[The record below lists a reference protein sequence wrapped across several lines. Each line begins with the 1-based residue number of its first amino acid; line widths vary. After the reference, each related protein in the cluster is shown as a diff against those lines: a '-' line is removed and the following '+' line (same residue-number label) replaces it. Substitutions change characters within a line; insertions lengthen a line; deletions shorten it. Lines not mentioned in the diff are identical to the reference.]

1 MTTLPNS
8 CKHGEWQETQLGSV
22 VALKRGYDLPAHR
35 RRPGSVPVVSSSG
48 ITDYH
53 AESMVTGPGVVTGR
67 SGTLG
72 QVFFLPGD
80 YWPLNTTLY
89 VQDFKG
95 NDPRFVSYLLQGI
108 NFAAYS
114 DKSAVPGLNRNDL
127 HQEPV
132 RIPTSVARQRAI
144 AHVLGTLDDKIELN
158 RRMNATLEATVRA
171 LFKSWF
177 VDFEPV
183 RAKLE
188 GRDTGLP
195 APIADLFPERITG
208 SDSRPLPEGWRQG
221 TLHDLAALN
230 PESWS
235 SRRRPETLS
244 YVDLANTKWGYLES
258 VEFFRWD
265 EAPSRARRVLRRGDT
280 IMATV
285 RPGNGSF
292 ALVDEEGLTG
302 STGFAVLRPRA
313 AADRALVWCAVTA
326 ADNLDR
332 LSWLADGAAYP
343 AVRPAEV
350 AATPVAVADSATRAE
365 FSRQADPLLDKIES
379 NKRESRRLRLLRD
392 ELQARLLSGKLQ
404 LGEGYPYR

>member
-1 MTTLPNS
+1 
-8 CKHGEWQETQLGSV
+8 
-22 VALKRGYDLPAHR
+22 
-35 RRPGSVPVVSSSG
+35 
-48 ITDYH
+48 
-53 AESMVTGPGVVTGR
+53 MVTGPGVVTGR

-132 RIPTSVARQRAI
+132 RIPTNVARQRAI

-158 RRMNATLEATVRA
+158 RRMNSTLEAMVRA

-183 RAKLE
+183 CAKLE

-208 SDSRPLPEGWRQG
+208 SGSDSRPLPEGWRQRNASRPRSAQSG
-221 TLHDLAALN
+221 VLVLQAAPGNAIL
-230 PESWS
+230 
-235 SRRRPETLS
+235 RRSGEHEVGLP
-244 YVDLANTKWGYLES
+244 
-258 VEFFRWD
+258 
-265 EAPSRARRVLRRGDT
+265 RARG
-280 IMATV
+280 I
-285 RPGNGSF
+285 
-292 ALVDEEGLTG
+292 
-302 STGFAVLRPRA
+302 
-313 AADRALVWCAVTA
+313 
-326 ADNLDR
+326 
-332 LSWLADGAAYP
+332 
-343 AVRPAEV
+343 
-350 AATPVAVADSATRAE
+350 
-365 FSRQADPLLDKIES
+365 FSV
-379 NKRESRRLRLLRD
+379 
-392 ELQARLLSGKLQ
+392 G
-404 LGEGYPYR
+404 

>member
-8 CKHGEWQETQLGSV
+8 CKRGEWQETQLGSV

-132 RIPTSVARQRAI
+132 RIPASVARQRAI

-158 RRMNATLEATVRA
+158 RRMNSTLEAMVRA

-235 SRRRPETLS
+235 SRQRPETLS

-365 FSRQADPLLDKIES
+365 FSRLADPLLDKIES

-392 ELQARLLSGKLQ
+392 ELQPRLLSGKLQ